1 MAMDDALTNALY
13 SGGQSYMTGAGY
25 DPRQAG
31 PAPDPRLAPQ
41 YGPAQPA
48 PYVPPP
54 NVPRPGGTSLGG
66 LWDRLKEAMP
76 WSRLS
81 QPGYGGGGPAP
92 GGGAASP
99 WGR

>member
-13 SGGQSYMTGAGY
+13 SGGQSYMTGTGY

-54 NVPRPGGTSLGG
+54 NVPRPGGTSLRGCRSLVTVVAVLLLVVAQLLLG
-66 LWDRLKEAMP
+66 VDKWLTTSTKPLIR
-76 WSRLS
+76 
-81 QPGYGGGGPAP
+81 
-92 GGGAASP
+92 
-99 WGR
+99 